1 MDYAKIAQQLL
12 KAGGKYVRA
21 ELAKDASNLYSLKAE
36 WWLPAIRGGLPK
48 GEYADDILNVF
59 SDGETTL
66 VWYSPFESTPER
78 PICDGAS
85 RFPDTFLGIN
95 LVPGSI
101 AHDVIY
107 RVQEAI
113 ARAFGVPVSV
123 VRKFADKVFASV
135 NLAENEG
142 RPCVKT
148 VSTMTYW
155 GVRLFGGIYHRRHI
169 ATTLAF
175 CILHSA
181 FCISLVGC
189 AGCVSTIFED
199 PADYRSPAY
208 EKVADTNAPST
219 IQPFNPSTSEGEATP

>member
-1 MDYAKIAQQLL
+1 MDYAKIAQQLI
-12 KAGGKYVRA
+12 KAGAKYAKA
-21 ELAKDASNLYSLKAE
+21 ELAKDAANLYSLKAE

-48 GEYADDILNVF
+48 GEYADEILNIF

-66 VWYSPFESTPER
+66 VWYNPFESSPEK

-95 LVPGSI
+95 LVPASI

-107 RVQEAI
+107 RVLEAI

-123 VRKFADKVFASV
+123 VRKFADKVFSSV
-135 NLAENEG
+135 NLAENAG
-142 RPCVKT
+142 KPCVKT

-169 ATTLAF
+169 ATATAVAAL
-175 CILHSA
+175 LLS
-181 FCISLVGC
+181 GC
-189 AGCVSTIFED
+189 AGCVSTVFED
-199 PADYRSPAY
+199 PGQYRSPDY
-208 EKVADTNAPST
+208 EKVASTNAAPST
-219 IQPFNPSTSEGEATP
+219 LQPFNPSTPEDEAVP